1 MNRSL
6 WEIDDDLWKVNELL
20 DEVEGDLSRFG
31 EAEGA
36 VTAWLDALG
45 EEQAKKLDSY
55 RGLIRHLTTLADAAK
70 READEWACKAK
81 MLAKRRDYLK
91 QRVQD
96 HMERHGLT
104 KILTAK
110 GHSIT
115 LRANGGTAPLLL
127 NDLTSDQI
135 PEEYAK
141 VTVEVDRYKV
151 RKALEDGVEV
161 PFARLGER
169 GKHLVVG

>member
-55 RGLIRHLTTLADAAK
+55 RGLIRHLTEPK
-70 READEWACKAK
+70 RW
-81 MLAKRRDYLK
+81 
-91 QRVQD
+91 RV
-96 HMERHGLT
+96 H
-104 KILTAK
+104 
-110 GHSIT
+110 
-115 LRANGGTAPLLL
+115 AP
-127 NDLTSDQI
+127 
-135 PEEYAK
+135 
-141 VTVEVDRYKV
+141 R
-151 RKALEDGVEV
+151 
-161 PFARLGER
+161 
-169 GKHLVVG
+169 